1 LRPEQA
7 ASACP
12 WFCPYY
18 AEPSQPPVFAAD
30 FNDRDHEAARTH
42 LTELLSASPMPVD
55 EIARRC
61 HFFPT
66 ALSAA
71 LMELELIGRI
81 EALPGNRVGLIAP
94 V

>member
-1 LRPEQA
+1 
-7 ASACP
+7 
-12 WFCPYY
+12 
-18 AEPSQPPVFAAD
+18 
-30 FNDRDHEAARTH
+30 
-42 LTELLSASPMPVD
+42 MPVD

-61 HFFPT
+61 HLSPA